1 MARLPAIPKL
11 PCVSGI
17 RFHRKIANE
26 ITSTENP
33 FKDFTVKKMTYMLIM
48 AMATPL
54 LSGCFGKGSSA
65 DPPANF
71 SATAG
76 DGRVMLT
83 WTPTPWVDYWIF
95 SATDPSLT
103 AFNWAN
109 LPNAHGYTYVSTPFY
124 ICGLFNGT
132 QYYFAANGRTNG
144 GPGGTSSPTISA
156 IPYNAS
162 TVAWTSGSTT
172 PTTTSAILGVGYTSL
187 TTCSNN
193 PISASGDFAAVGAG
207 GTVFTS
213 SDGMTW
219 TAATSEPTGLPDL
232 YAVTGYAASQNNP
245 SNPGLRWVAVGDGGT
260 AIYSTDGNNWS
271 AGSTAT
277 ANPSNYPLR
286 SITQVNGN
294 FFAVGDAGTIIS
306 STDGNTW
313 YSHTSG
319 TPNKLNG
326 VTHGN
331 YFVAVGDSGTILIS
345 SDGNTWV
352 LRTSITPD
360 ISSINLK
367 QVAYYGNIIVA
378 VGDSGTIATSIDNG
392 ATWTSQTQGTL
403 GLVGIAAE
411 TQLIINAVPDTQLKY
426 ISTVQFVAVD
436 SAGDTYTSQ
445 NGIDWSP
452 GNNTGIASATNSLV
466 SSGFGY
472 VAVGSGGAT
481 AYAF

>member
-1 MARLPAIPKL
+1 VR
-11 PCVSGI
+11 SGN
-17 RFHRKIANE
+17 RFHRKIAIETN
-26 ITSTENP
+26 STENP
-33 FKDFTVKKMTYMLIM
+33 FKDFTVKKLLYLLIM

-76 DGRVMLT
+76 DGRVILT

-95 SATDPSLT
+95 TATDPSLS

-109 LPNAHGYTYVSTPFY
+109 LPYYL
-124 ICGLFNGT
+124 CGLFNGT

-162 TVAWTSGSTT
+162 ASTWITGATT
-172 PTTTSAILGVGYTSL
+172 PSPNLYGVGYTSL
-187 TTCSNN
+187 TTCANN
-193 PISASGDFAAVGAG
+193 PLSSSGDFAAVGAG
-207 GTVFTS
+207 GTIFTS

-219 TAATSEPTGLPDL
+219 AAATTVPTGLPDL
-232 YAVTGYAASQNNP
+232 YAVTGYAAYQNNP
-245 SNPGLRWVAVGDGGT
+245 GNPGLRWVAVGNGGT
-260 AIYSTDGNNWS
+260 AIYSTDGITWL

-277 ANPSNYPLR
+277 ANPGNYPLR
-286 SITQVNGN
+286 SITQVNGT
-294 FFAVGDAGTIIS
+294 FFAVGDTGTIIY

-313 YSHTSG
+313 SRAANSG
-319 TPNKLNG
+319 TTNKLNG

-331 YFVAVGDSGTILIS
+331 YFVAVGDSGTVLMS
-345 SDGNTWV
+345 GDGNSWA
-352 LRTSITPD
+352 TPA
-360 ISSINLK
+360 SAVSLTASNLQ
-367 QVAYYGNIIVA
+367 QVAYYGGIIVA
-378 VGDSGTIATSIDNG
+378 VGDSGTIVTSIDNG

-403 GLVGIAAE
+403 GLVGVAAE
-411 TQLIINAVPDTQLKY
+411 TQLAINAVPDTQLGY

-436 SAGDTYTSQ
+436 SAGQTYTSQ
-445 NGIDWSP
+445 NGVIWST
-452 GNNTGIASATNSLV
+452 GNSTGITTNSLV